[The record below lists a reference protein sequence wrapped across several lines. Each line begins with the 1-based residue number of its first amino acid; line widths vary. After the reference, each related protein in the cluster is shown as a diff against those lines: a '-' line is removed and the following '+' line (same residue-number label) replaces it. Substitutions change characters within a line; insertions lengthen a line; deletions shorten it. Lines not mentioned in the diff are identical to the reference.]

1 MSHANLY
8 RRALTLR
15 SALIAAMAVSFI
27 ASAPAGRA
35 FAEPPPWAPAHGY
48 RAKNPDFGAQYQYPD
63 IDIGTC
69 NRGLSNSQLVGGALG
84 AVVGGLLGSK
94 VGKGKGKLAA
104 TAAGTLIGALAGA
117 SVARSMD
124 TADNECVRKALDAAP
139 DQRQVAWQNPD
150 ADAQYKVTPVK
161 SYENRAGRYC
171 REYIT
176 EAVIGGRTETVYGT
190 ACRQPDGAWQIVN

>member
-1 MSHANLY
+1 MSHANPY

-27 ASAPAGRA
+27 ASAPAGTA
-35 FAEPPPWAPAHGY
+35 FADPPPWAPAHGY
-48 RAKNPDFGAQYQYPD
+48 RAQYQYPD

-69 NRGLSNSQLVGGALG
+69 NRSLSSSQLVGGALG
-84 AVVGGLLGSK
+84 AIVGGLLGSK

-104 TAAGTLIGALAGA
+104 TAAGTLLGALAGA
-117 SVARSMD
+117 SIAQSMD
-124 TADNECVRKALDAAP
+124 TADNECMRKALDGAP
-139 DQRQVAWQNPD
+139 DQREVPWRNPD
-150 ADAQYKVTPVK
+150 ANAQYKVTPVK

-176 EAVIGGRTETVYGT
+176 EAVIGGRTEKVYGT
-190 ACRQPDGAWQIVN
+190 ACRQPDGAWELMK